1 MLNLSYSQVP
11 QESHLPRK
19 QMILLDQKQ
28 QSSLPKRVCVEPEHE
43 ANFDEYSN
51 SASGDADELFSDIQ
65 IDEHISE
72 CNNNWNTKDDSEDDG
87 YHDKSDSPEHC
98 DENQSDEGDD
108 DDECE
113 DEDEDEEFNDETDG
127 GDDQGASF
135 YFYLSINNA
144 CLVDKNLLKNNIFKI

>member
-28 QSSLPKRVCVEPEHE
+28 QSSLPKRVCVEHE
-43 ANFDEYSN
+43 AVTSNSDEYSN

-113 DEDEDEEFNDETDG
+113 DEDEEFNDETDEE
-127 GDDQGASF
+127 DDQGASF
-135 YFYLSINNA
+135 YNNF
-144 CLVDKNLLKNNIFKI
+144 CLVDKGNNII

>member
-1 MLNLSYSQVP
+1 MP
-11 QESHLPRK
+11 QESAQTDVPHK
-19 QMILLDQKQ
+19 QMILLDQKL
-28 QSSLPKRVCVEPEHE
+28 QSNMPKRVCVEHE
-43 ANFDEYSN
+43 AVTSNSDEYSN

-108 DDECE
+108 DGECE